1 MQGFVEKYVES
12 GKLTDLASYGVSSA
26 AKDNYKYTLDM
37 GKNAKGQQVAISY
50 QAAPG
55 AYYYNTNVF
64 QKYLGIAPS
73 DTKAA
78 QTALSSWSQ
87 IEKTAQTIKDKS
99 GGKAYLFSSLEKFTI
114 QLLEH
119 VKRVGSK
126 TKN

>member
-1 MQGFVEKYVES
+1 
-12 GKLTDLASYGVSSA
+12 
-26 AKDNYKYTLDM
+26 M

-78 QTALSSWSQ
+78 QAALSSWSQ
-87 IEKTAQTIKDKS
+87 IEKLLKQSRINQVEK
-99 GGKAYLFSSLEKFTI
+99 LISLAHLKKFTI
-114 QLLEH
+114 QLLER

-126 TKN
+126 TIN